1 MTTDLI
7 IKIIMIV
14 SATISGALAIYQRI
28 IVITCRKKTD
38 AEKEKSESLANDL
51 EQTQKIFEVYQ
62 SDLLDIM
69 EKAEA
74 SGMTASAKKAFAK
87 AQIVLLFNAMGI
99 EYNDEQISG
108 MIERLVS
115 FSKKVN
121 NPEAK
126 QDDGGGF

>member
-1 MTTDLI
+1 MTDLI
-7 IKIIMIV
+7 IKIV
-14 SATISGALAIYQRI
+14 SIATAVITGVLAIYQRVL
-28 IVITCRKKTD
+28 VIACRKKTD
-38 AEKEKSESLANDL
+38 AEKATSEELANKLD
-51 EQTQKIFEVYQ
+51 QIQKIFEVYQ

-108 MIERLVS
+108 LIERLVS

-121 NPEAK
+121 NPEIK

>member
-1 MTTDLI
+1 MTDLI
-7 IKIIMIV
+7 IKIV
-14 SATISGALAIYQRI
+14 SIATAVITGVLAIYQRV
-28 IVITCRKKTD
+28 IVIACRKKTD
-38 AEKEKSESLANDL
+38 AEKATSKELANKL
-51 EQTQKIFEVYQ
+51 AQIQKIFEVYQ
-62 SDLLDIM
+62 SELLDIM

-87 AQIVLLFNAMGI
+87 AQIVLLFNAMDI

-108 MIERLVS
+108 LIERLVS

-121 NPEAK
+121 SPEAK

>member
-1 MTTDLI
+1 MTDLI
-7 IKIIMIV
+7 IKIV
-14 SATISGALAIYQRI
+14 SIATAVITGVLAIYQRVV
-28 IVITCRKKTD
+28 VIACRKRTD
-38 AEKEKSESLANDL
+38 AEKATSEELANKL
-51 EQTQKIFEVYQ
+51 AQIQKIFEVYQ

-108 MIERLVS
+108 LIERLVS

>member
-1 MTTDLI
+1 MTDLI
-7 IKIIMIV
+7 IKIV
-14 SATISGALAIYQRI
+14 SIATAVITGVLAIYQRVV
-28 IVITCRKKTD
+28 VIACRKKTD
-38 AEKEKSESLANDL
+38 AEKATSEELANKL
-51 EQTQKIFEVYQ
+51 AQIQKIFEVYQ

-108 MIERLVS
+108 IIERLVS

-121 NPEAK
+121 NPEIK

>member
-1 MTTDLI
+1 MTDLI
-7 IKIIMIV
+7 IKIV
-14 SATISGALAIYQRI
+14 SIATAVITGVLAIYQRVV
-28 IVITCRKKTD
+28 VIACRKKTD
-38 AEKEKSESLANDL
+38 AEKATSEELAKKL
-51 EQTQKIFEVYQ
+51 AQIEKIFEVYQ

-108 MIERLVS
+108 LIERLVS

>member
-1 MTTDLI
+1 MTDLI
-7 IKIIMIV
+7 IKIV
-14 SATISGALAIYQRI
+14 SIATAVITGVLAIYQRVV
-28 IVITCRKKTD
+28 VIACRKRTD
-38 AEKEKSESLANDL
+38 AEKATSEELANKL
-51 EQTQKIFEVYQ
+51 AQIQKIFEVYQ

-108 MIERLVS
+108 IIERLVS

>member
-1 MTTDLI
+1 MTDLI
-7 IKIIMIV
+7 IKIV
-14 SATISGALAIYQRI
+14 SIATAVIPGVLAIYQRVV
-28 IVITCRKKTD
+28 VIACRKKTD
-38 AEKEKSESLANDL
+38 AEKATSEELANKL
-51 EQTQKIFEVYQ
+51 AQIQKIFEVYQ

-108 MIERLVS
+108 IIERLVS

>member
-1 MTTDLI
+1 MTDLI
-7 IKIIMIV
+7 IKIV
-14 SATISGALAIYQRI
+14 SIATAVITGVLAIYQRVV
-28 IVITCRKKTD
+28 VIACRKKTD
-38 AEKEKSESLANDL
+38 AEKATSEELANKL
-51 EQTQKIFEVYQ
+51 AQIQKIFEVYQ

-108 MIERLVS
+108 LIERLIS

-126 QDDGGGF
+126 QDESGGF

>member
-1 MTTDLI
+1 MTDLI
-7 IKIIMIV
+7 IKIV
-14 SATISGALAIYQRI
+14 SIATAVITGVLAIYQRI
-28 IVITCRKKTD
+28 VVIACRKKTD
-38 AEKEKSESLANDL
+38 AEKATSEELANKL
-51 EQTQKIFEVYQ
+51 AQIQKIFEVYQ

-108 MIERLVS
+108 LIERLVS

-121 NPEAK
+121 NPEIK
-126 QDDGGGF
+126 QDEGGGF

>member
-1 MTTDLI
+1 MTDLI
-7 IKIIMIV
+7 IKIV
-14 SATISGALAIYQRI
+14 SIATAVITGVLAIYQRI
-28 IVITCRKKTD
+28 VVIACRKKTD
-38 AEKEKSESLANDL
+38 AEKATSEELANKL
-51 EQTQKIFEVYQ
+51 AQIQKIFEVYQ

-69 EKAEA
+69 EKAEE

-87 AQIVLLFNAMGI
+87 AQIVLLFNSMGI

-108 MIERLVS
+108 LIERLVS

-121 NPEAK
+121 NPEIK

>member
-1 MTTDLI
+1 MTDLI
-7 IKIIMIV
+7 IKIV
-14 SATISGALAIYQRI
+14 SISTAVITGVLAIYQRI
-28 IVITCRKKTD
+28 VVIACRKKTD
-38 AEKEKSESLANDL
+38 AEKATSEELANKL
-51 EQTQKIFEVYQ
+51 AQIQKIFEVYQ

-108 MIERLVS
+108 LIERLVS

-121 NPEAK
+121 NPEIK
-126 QDDGGGF
+126 QDDGGVF

>member
-1 MTTDLI
+1 MTDLI
-7 IKIIMIV
+7 IKIV
-14 SATISGALAIYQRI
+14 SIATAVITGVLAIYQRVV
-28 IVITCRKKTD
+28 VIACRKKTD
-38 AEKEKSESLANDL
+38 AEKATSEELANKL
-51 EQTQKIFEVYQ
+51 AQIQKIFEVYQ

-87 AQIVLLFNAMGI
+87 AQIVLLFNSMGI

-108 MIERLVS
+108 LIERLVS

-121 NPEAK
+121 NPEIK

>member
-1 MTTDLI
+1 MTDLI
-7 IKIIMIV
+7 IKIV
-14 SATISGALAIYQRI
+14 SIATAVITGVLAIYQRVV
-28 IVITCRKKTD
+28 VIACRKKTD
-38 AEKEKSESLANDL
+38 AEKATSEELANKL
-51 EQTQKIFEVYQ
+51 AQIQKIFEVYQ

-108 MIERLVS
+108 LIERLVS

>member
-1 MTTDLI
+1 MTDLI
-7 IKIIMIV
+7 IKIV
-14 SATISGALAIYQRI
+14 SIATAVITGVLAIYQRVL
-28 IVITCRKKTD
+28 VIACRKKTD
-38 AEKEKSESLANDL
+38 AEKATSEELANKL
-51 EQTQKIFEVYQ
+51 AQIQKIFEVYQ

-108 MIERLVS
+108 IIERLVS

-121 NPEAK
+121 NPEIK

>member
-1 MTTDLI
+1 MANLI
-7 IKIIMIV
+7 IKIV
-14 SATISGALAIYQRI
+14 SIATAVITSALAIYQRV
-28 IVITCRKKTD
+28 IVIVCRKRTD
-38 AEKEKSESLANDL
+38 AEKATSKELATKL
-51 EQTQKIFEVYQ
+51 AQTQKVFEVYQ

-108 MIERLVS
+108 LIERLVS

-121 NPEAK
+121 NPETK

>member
-1 MTTDLI
+1 MTDLI
-7 IKIIMIV
+7 IKIV
-14 SATISGALAIYQRI
+14 SIATAVITGVLAIYQRVV
-28 IVITCRKKTD
+28 VIACRKKTD
-38 AEKEKSESLANDL
+38 AEKAISEELANKL
-51 EQTQKIFEVYQ
+51 AQIQKIFEVYQ

-108 MIERLVS
+108 LIERLIS

-126 QDDGGGF
+126 QDEGGGF

>member
-1 MTTDLI
+1 MTDLI
-7 IKIIMIV
+7 IKIV
-14 SATISGALAIYQRI
+14 SIATAVITGVLAIYQRI
-28 IVITCRKKTD
+28 VVIACRKKTD
-38 AEKEKSESLANDL
+38 AEKATSEELANKL
-51 EQTQKIFEVYQ
+51 AQIQKIFEVYQ

-87 AQIVLLFNAMGI
+87 AQIVLLFNSMGI

-108 MIERLVS
+108 LIERLVS

-121 NPEAK
+121 NPEIK

>member
-1 MTTDLI
+1 MTDLI
-7 IKIIMIV
+7 IKIV
-14 SATISGALAIYQRI
+14 SIATAVITGVLAIYQRI
-28 IVITCRKKTD
+28 VVIACRKKTD
-38 AEKEKSESLANDL
+38 AEKATSEELANKL
-51 EQTQKIFEVYQ
+51 AQIKKIFEVYQ

-108 MIERLVS
+108 LIERLIS

-126 QDDGGGF
+126 QDEGGGI

>member
-1 MTTDLI
+1 MTDLI
-7 IKIIMIV
+7 IKIV
-14 SATISGALAIYQRI
+14 SIATAVITGVLAIYQRI
-28 IVITCRKKTD
+28 VVIACRKKTD
-38 AEKEKSESLANDL
+38 AEKATSEELANKL
-51 EQTQKIFEVYQ
+51 AQIQKIFEVYQ

-108 MIERLVS
+108 LIERLVS

>member
-1 MTTDLI
+1 MTDLI
-7 IKIIMIV
+7 IKIV
-14 SATISGALAIYQRI
+14 SIATAVITGVLAIYQRI
-28 IVITCRKKTD
+28 VVIACRKKTD
-38 AEKEKSESLANDL
+38 AEKATSEELANKL
-51 EQTQKIFEVYQ
+51 AQIQKIFEVYQ

-108 MIERLVS
+108 LIERLIS

>member
-1 MTTDLI
+1 MTDLI
-7 IKIIMIV
+7 IKIV
-14 SATISGALAIYQRI
+14 SIATAIITGMLAIYQRI
-28 IVITCRKKTD
+28 VVIACRKKTD
-38 AEKEKSESLANDL
+38 AEKATSEELANKL
-51 EQTQKIFEVYQ
+51 AQIQKIFEVYQ

-87 AQIVLLFNAMGI
+87 AQIVLLFNSMGI

-108 MIERLVS
+108 LIERLVS

-121 NPEAK
+121 NPEIK

>member
-1 MTTDLI
+1 MTDLI
-7 IKIIMIV
+7 IKIV
-14 SATISGALAIYQRI
+14 SIATAVITGVLAIYQRVL
-28 IVITCRKKTD
+28 VIACRKKTD
-38 AEKEKSESLANDL
+38 AEKATSEELANKL
-51 EQTQKIFEVYQ
+51 AQIQKIFEVYQ

-108 MIERLVS
+108 LIERLVA

-126 QDDGGGF
+126 QDNGGGF

>member
-1 MTTDLI
+1 MTDLI
-7 IKIIMIV
+7 IKIV
-14 SATISGALAIYQRI
+14 SIATAVITGLLAIYQRI
-28 IVITCRKKTD
+28 VVIACRKKTD
-38 AEKEKSESLANDL
+38 AEKATSEELANKL
-51 EQTQKIFEVYQ
+51 AQIQKIFEVYQ

-108 MIERLVS
+108 LIERLIS

-121 NPEAK
+121 NPEIK

>member
-1 MTTDLI
+1 MTDLI
-7 IKIIMIV
+7 IKIV
-14 SATISGALAIYQRI
+14 SIATAVITGVLAIYQRI
-28 IVITCRKKTD
+28 VVIACRKKTD
-38 AEKEKSESLANDL
+38 AEKATSEELANKL
-51 EQTQKIFEVYQ
+51 AQIQKIFEVYQ

-69 EKAEA
+69 EKAEE

-108 MIERLVS
+108 LIERLVS

-121 NPEAK
+121 NPEIK

>member
-1 MTTDLI
+1 MTDLI
-7 IKIIMIV
+7 IKIV
-14 SATISGALAIYQRI
+14 SIATAVITGVLAIYQRI
-28 IVITCRKKTD
+28 VVISCRKKTD
-38 AEKEKSESLANDL
+38 AEKATSEELANKL
-51 EQTQKIFEVYQ
+51 AQIQKIFEVYQ

-69 EKAEA
+69 EKAEV

-108 MIERLVS
+108 LIERLVS

-121 NPEAK
+121 NPEIK
-126 QDDGGGF
+126 QDEGGGF

>member
-1 MTTDLI
+1 MTDLI
-7 IKIIMIV
+7 IKIV
-14 SATISGALAIYQRI
+14 SIATAVITGVLAIYQRI
-28 IVITCRKKTD
+28 VVIACRKKTD
-38 AEKEKSESLANDL
+38 AEKATSEELANKL
-51 EQTQKIFEVYQ
+51 AQIQKIFEVYQ

-108 MIERLVS
+108 IIERLVS

-121 NPEAK
+121 NPEIK

>member
-1 MTTDLI
+1 MTDLI
-7 IKIIMIV
+7 IKIV
-14 SATISGALAIYQRI
+14 SIATAVITGVLAIYQRI
-28 IVITCRKKTD
+28 VVIACRKKTD
-38 AEKEKSESLANDL
+38 AEKATSEELANKL
-51 EQTQKIFEVYQ
+51 AQIQKIFEVYQ

-108 MIERLVS
+108 LIERLIS

-126 QDDGGGF
+126 QDEGGGF

>member
-1 MTTDLI
+1 MTDLI
-7 IKIIMIV
+7 IKIV
-14 SATISGALAIYQRI
+14 SIATAVITGVLAIYQRI
-28 IVITCRKKTD
+28 IVIACRKKTD
-38 AEKEKSESLANDL
+38 AEKATSEELANKL
-51 EQTQKIFEVYQ
+51 AQIQKIFEVYQ

-69 EKAEA
+69 EKSEA

-108 MIERLVS
+108 LIERLIS

-126 QDDGGGF
+126 QDEGGGF

>member
-1 MTTDLI
+1 MTDLI
-7 IKIIMIV
+7 IKIV
-14 SATISGALAIYQRI
+14 SIATALITGVLAIYQRI
-28 IVITCRKKTD
+28 VVIACRKKTD
-38 AEKEKSESLANDL
+38 AEKATSEELANKL
-51 EQTQKIFEVYQ
+51 AQIQKIFEVYQ

-69 EKAEA
+69 EKAEE

-87 AQIVLLFNAMGI
+87 AQIVLLFNSMGI

-108 MIERLVS
+108 LIERLVS

-121 NPEAK
+121 NPEIK

>member
-1 MTTDLI
+1 MTDLI
-7 IKIIMIV
+7 IKIV
-14 SATISGALAIYQRI
+14 SIATALITGVLAIYQRVV
-28 IVITCRKKTD
+28 VIACRKKTD
-38 AEKEKSESLANDL
+38 AEKATSEELANKL
-51 EQTQKIFEVYQ
+51 AQIQKIFEVYQ

-87 AQIVLLFNAMGI
+87 AQIVLLFNAMDI

-108 MIERLVS
+108 LIERLVS

-121 NPEAK
+121 NPEIK

>member
-1 MTTDLI
+1 MTDLI
-7 IKIIMIV
+7 IKIV
-14 SATISGALAIYQRI
+14 SIATAVITGVLAIYQRVL
-28 IVITCRKKTD
+28 VIACRKKTD
-38 AEKEKSESLANDL
+38 AEKETSEELANKL
-51 EQTQKIFEVYQ
+51 AQIQKIFEVYQ

-87 AQIVLLFNAMGI
+87 AQIVLLFNAMDI

-108 MIERLVS
+108 LIERLVS

>member
-1 MTTDLI
+1 MTDLI
-7 IKIIMIV
+7 IKIV
-14 SATISGALAIYQRI
+14 SIATAVITGVLAIYQRVV
-28 IVITCRKKTD
+28 VIACRKRTD
-38 AEKEKSESLANDL
+38 AERAISEELATKL
-51 EQTQKIFEVYQ
+51 AQVQKVFEVYQ

-69 EKAEA
+69 EKAEV

-108 MIERLVS
+108 LIERLVS

-121 NPEAK
+121 HPEAK

>member
-1 MTTDLI
+1 MTDLI
-7 IKIIMIV
+7 IKIV
-14 SATISGALAIYQRI
+14 SIATAVITGVLAIYQRVL
-28 IVITCRKKTD
+28 VIACRKKTD
-38 AEKEKSESLANDL
+38 AEKATSEELANKL
-51 EQTQKIFEVYQ
+51 AQIQKIFEVYQ

-74 SGMTASAKKAFAK
+74 SRMTASAKKAFAK

-108 MIERLVS
+108 LIERLVS

-121 NPEAK
+121 NPEIK

>member
-1 MTTDLI
+1 MTDLI
-7 IKIIMIV
+7 IKIV
-14 SATISGALAIYQRI
+14 SIATAVITGVLAIYQRVM
-28 IVITCRKKTD
+28 VIAYRKRTD
-38 AEKEKSESLANDL
+38 AEKATSEELATKL
-51 EQTQKIFEVYQ
+51 AQVQKVFEVYQ

-108 MIERLVS
+108 LIERLVS

>member
-1 MTTDLI
+1 MTDLI
-7 IKIIMIV
+7 IKIV
-14 SATISGALAIYQRI
+14 SIATAVITGVLAIYQRI
-28 IVITCRKKTD
+28 VVIACRKKTD
-38 AEKEKSESLANDL
+38 AEKATSDELANKL
-51 EQTQKIFEVYQ
+51 AQIQKIFEVYQ

-108 MIERLVS
+108 IIERLVS

-126 QDDGGGF
+126 QDDGGGI

>member
-1 MTTDLI
+1 MTDLI
-7 IKIIMIV
+7 IKIV
-14 SATISGALAIYQRI
+14 SIATAVITGVLAIYQRI
-28 IVITCRKKTD
+28 IVIACRKKTD
-38 AEKEKSESLANDL
+38 AEKATSEELANKL
-51 EQTQKIFEVYQ
+51 AQIQKIFEVYQ

-108 MIERLVS
+108 LIERLIS

-126 QDDGGGF
+126 QDEGGGF

>member
-1 MTTDLI
+1 MTDLI
-7 IKIIMIV
+7 IKIV
-14 SATISGALAIYQRI
+14 SIATAVITGVLAIYQRVL
-28 IVITCRKKTD
+28 VIACRKKTD
-38 AEKEKSESLANDL
+38 AEKATSEELANKL
-51 EQTQKIFEVYQ
+51 AQIQKIFEVYQ

-108 MIERLVS
+108 LIERLVS

-121 NPEAK
+121 NPEIK

>member
-1 MTTDLI
+1 MTDLI
-7 IKIIMIV
+7 IKIV
-14 SATISGALAIYQRI
+14 SITTAVITGVLAIYQRI
-28 IVITCRKKTD
+28 VVIACRKKTD
-38 AEKEKSESLANDL
+38 AEKATSEELANKL
-51 EQTQKIFEVYQ
+51 AQIQKIFEVYQ

-87 AQIVLLFNAMGI
+87 AQIVLLFNAMNI

-108 MIERLVS
+108 LIERLIS

-121 NPEAK
+121 NPEIK

>member
-1 MTTDLI
+1 MTDLI
-7 IKIIMIV
+7 IKIV
-14 SATISGALAIYQRI
+14 SIATAVITGVLAIYQRVV
-28 IVITCRKKTD
+28 VIACRKKTD
-38 AEKEKSESLANDL
+38 AEKATSEELANKL
-51 EQTQKIFEVYQ
+51 AQIQKIFEVYQ

-108 MIERLVS
+108 LIERLIS

-121 NPEAK
+121 NPEIK
-126 QDDGGGF
+126 QDEGGGF